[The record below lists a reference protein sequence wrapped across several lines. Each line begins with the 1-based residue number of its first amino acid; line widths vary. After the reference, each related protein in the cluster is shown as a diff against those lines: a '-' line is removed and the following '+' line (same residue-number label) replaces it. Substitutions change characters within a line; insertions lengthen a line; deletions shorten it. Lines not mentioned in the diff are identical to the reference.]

1 MNMDDNEIL
10 VEIIRDLFGKEKN
23 YYQTK
28 GQISVNC
35 PYCDD
40 GKNKGNLDIN
50 MNEHVFKCWS
60 CSDSNGTHGHLG
72 KLMDMFGTKRQKK
85 IYDLFKPKDVNVKE
99 YRVKKIELPKE
110 FIQFKDVNPIHIP
123 HKEAVKY
130 LKTRGITNQMVEKY
144 NIGFA
149 TDGEYSGRIIVP
161 SYNLDGELSY
171 FISRAWFKTKN
182 KYKNPEAPKE
192 TIIFNEKF
200 IDWDSPIY
208 VCEGVFDG
216 FFTPNP
222 VILLGKVMSDLLF
235 EKIYDNAKSDVIICL
250 DSDAWMDAQKL
261 YNQLN
266 GGKLRGRVKILKL
279 PKNSDIAD
287 LRGDIESYFYKM
299 SY

>member
-1 MNMDDNEIL
+1 MDDNEIL
-10 VEIIRDLFGKEKN
+10 VEIIRDLFGNEKN

-40 GKNKGNLDIN
+40 GKNKGNLEIN

-60 CSDSNGTHGHLG
+60 CSESNGTHGHLG

-85 IYDLFKPKDVNVKE
+85 VYELFKPKETNVKE
-99 YRVKKIELPKE
+99 YRLKKIELPKE
-110 FIQFKDVNPIHIP
+110 FIQFKDANPIHIP

-130 LKTRGITNQMVEKY
+130 LKTRGITNQIVEKY

-149 TDGEYSGRIIVP
+149 TEGEYSGRIIVP
-161 SYNLDGELSY
+161 SYNLEGELNY
-171 FISRAWFKTKN
+171 FVSRAWFKTKN

-200 IDWDSPIY
+200 IDWESPIY
-208 VCEGVFDG
+208 ICEGVFDG

-222 VILLGKVMSDLLF
+222 VILLGKVMSELLF

-250 DSDAWMDAQKL
+250 DSDAWVDAQKL

-287 LRGDIESYFYKM
+287 LRGEIEDYFYKM

>member
-1 MNMDDNEIL
+1 MDDNEIL

-40 GKNKGNLDIN
+40 GKNKGNLEIN
-50 MNEHVFKCWS
+50 MNDHVFKCWS

-149 TDGEYSGRIIVP
+149 TDGEYSGRIIIP

-279 PKNSDIAD
+279 TKNSDIAD

>member
-1 MNMDDNEIL
+1 MDDNEIL

-40 GKNKGNLDIN
+40 GKNKGNLEIN

-85 IYDLFKPKDVNVKE
+85 IYDLFKPKDVNFKE

-161 SYNLDGELSY
+161 SYNLDGELNY

-200 IDWDSPIY
+200 IDWDLPIY

-287 LRGDIESYFYKM
+287 LRGNIESYFYKM